1 MHAINASPPYMM
13 SSSIYPEE
21 SGASLPEV
29 LWLEP
34 HHFAQAR
41 ELSHGF
47 SGEALQWQNYAN
59 TLAFL
64 GFSQWL
70 DQKMQDPTSRAAHA
84 STESSAANFTEGVCQ
99 FKVGEFKLCLIAGE
113 HILNETVHIPQATIF
128 KPELAAH
135 FYIALKVCQE
145 DEQVMLVGI
154 LRYDQLTQYLRR
166 ADGLPGPGGYYSVP
180 LSLFDPE
187 PNHLLSYVRYLDTS
201 AIPLPL
207 PLSKNVAAPSMLKT
221 KLRKSLRSTNTHLKN
236 WLQDLS

>member
-1 MHAINASPPYMM
+1 MM

-29 LWLEP
+29 LWLET
-34 HHFAQAR
+34 HHFAQAE
-41 ELSHGF
+41 ELSHRF
-47 SGEALQWQNYAN
+47 SSEALQWQNYEN

-70 DQKMQDPTSRAAHA
+70 DQKMQDPASRADRI
-84 STESSAANFTEGVCQ
+84 STALPAANFTEGVCQ
-99 FKVGEFKLCLIAGE
+99 FKIGEFKLCLITGE
-113 HILNETVHIPQATIF
+113 HILDEIIYIPQTTIF

-135 FYIALKVCQE
+135 FYIALKVCQQE
-145 DEQVMLVGI
+145 EQVMLIGS
-154 LRYDQLTQYLRR
+154 LRYDQLTQYLRQ
-166 ADGLPGPGGYYSVP
+166 ADELPTSNGYYSVP

-207 PLSKNVAAPSMLKT
+207 PLAENAATPSATPSMLKT
-221 KLRKSLRSTNTHLKN
+221 KLQNSLKSTNAQLKN
-236 WLQDLS
+236 WLQEKS